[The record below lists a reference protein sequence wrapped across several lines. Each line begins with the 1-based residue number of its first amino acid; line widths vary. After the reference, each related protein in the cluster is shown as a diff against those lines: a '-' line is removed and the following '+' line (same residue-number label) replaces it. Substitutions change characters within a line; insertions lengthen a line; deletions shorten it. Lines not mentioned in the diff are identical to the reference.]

1 MSESNRE
8 AQPSEGPPATAEG
21 RPSVDIARVA
31 RAQKTLIASMAIIL
45 VAVILPFVAGRA
57 PWLALV
63 DASLNLVS
71 IVMAVL
77 GAFQMGRALKENMGL
92 TLLWCLAIVGFV
104 FIDGILSLIV
114 IAILS
119 AKATKVIRKSG
130 LKVGFLGAR
139 T

>member
-1 MSESNRE
+1 MSEPNRE
-8 AQPSEGPPATAEG
+8 AQPSESPVAAAEAG
-21 RPSVDIARVA
+21 PSVDISRVA

-45 VAVILPFVAGRA
+45 VAVILPFVVGRA

-63 DASLNLVS
+63 DALLNLVS
-71 IVMAVL
+71 IVMAVI